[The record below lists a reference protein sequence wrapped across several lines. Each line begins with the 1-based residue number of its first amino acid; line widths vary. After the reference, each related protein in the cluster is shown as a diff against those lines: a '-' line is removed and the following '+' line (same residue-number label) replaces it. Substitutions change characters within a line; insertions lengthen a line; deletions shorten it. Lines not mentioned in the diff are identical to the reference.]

1 MREVEI
7 RIRKL
12 AGYSDSEYGTPM
24 VRRAF
29 DVKDGPLSDLEQ
41 DGGER
46 EATSHLFAGAV
57 GLFKNPSSHR
67 EVDFDD
73 PMLASEVILFAD
85 LLMRMLDGIEKR
97 MKRPKRAK
105 RSR

>member
-1 MREVEI
+1 MRAVEI
-7 RIRKL
+7 RIREL
-12 AGYSDSEYGTPM
+12 AKYPDSEYGTSM

-29 DVKDGPLSDLEQ
+29 DVERGPLADLEQ

-73 PMLASEVILFAD
+73 PTLASEVILFAD
-85 LLMRMLDGIEKR
+85 LLLRMLDAIEDRLK
-97 MKRPKRAK
+97 A
-105 RSR
+105 